1 MNDMSNPTGEHVELS
16 HDQWAL
22 ISLALAKMERNADD
36 EAEAVVTD
44 VLDELMDQV
53 TITHIDLM
61 EVDRQIGDEIGEVPL
76 DE

>member
-1 MNDMSNPTGEHVELS
+1 MSDMSDPTAEPVELS
-16 HDQWAL
+16 HDRWAL

-61 EVDRQIGDEIGEVPL
+61 EVNRQIGDEIDEVPL